1 MRAIA
6 WVCAGI
12 VLGFALGTVPGRRE
26 AAGEKRRATRL
37 ERELAR
43 RRHGLPG
50 LASPLPGF
58 DRMLTP
64 EGGPPPPRPRDL
76 ARSARAA
83 RAARADGG
91 VEGPAAAAPGAPPPA
106 PPAEGAGPE
115 ERFGEF
121 DTLVEAQRA
130 RAAQSRAALAEQA
143 GLDEDDLRAVDRI
156 LTRMNDEL
164 LPYGDELIAMASGE
178 APPRPRDMLTLT
190 HDVTGILA
198 EAQLA
203 FEQSVGDGAEQIED
217 ESVLEVWN
225 YVDLERFR
233 PFVEQARAAEGH
245 SGGDE

>member
-12 VLGFALGTVPGRRE
+12 VLGFALGTIPGRRE
-26 AAGEKRRATRL
+26 AAGEKRRAARL

-50 LASPLPGF
+50 MASPLPGF

-64 EGGPPPPRPRDL
+64 EDGPPPGDRR
-76 ARSARAA
+76 ARRAA
-83 RAARADGG
+83 RRNAGG
-91 VEGPAAAAPGAPPPA
+91 QEPGAAAAGKAPAAPPAGPEPTAPPPSDD
-106 PPAEGAGPE
+106 P
-115 ERFGEF
+115 FGEF

-143 GLDEDDLRAVDRI
+143 GLDEAQLRAVDRI
-156 LTRMNDEL
+156 VAQMNDEL
-164 LPYGDELIAMASGE
+164 MPYGDELIAMATSDE
-178 APPRPRDMLTLT
+178 PPRPRDMLTLT
-190 HDVTGILA
+190 HDVTGILS

-203 FEQSVGDGAEQIED
+203 FEQSVGDGAEEIDD

-233 PFVEQARAAEGH
+233 PYVDQAREARER
-245 SGGDE
+245 GDDG